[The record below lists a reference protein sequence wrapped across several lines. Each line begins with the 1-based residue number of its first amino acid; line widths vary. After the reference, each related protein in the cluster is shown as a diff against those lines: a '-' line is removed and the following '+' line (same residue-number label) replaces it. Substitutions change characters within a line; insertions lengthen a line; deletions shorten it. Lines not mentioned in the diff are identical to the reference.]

1 MVDAGNN
8 VEKSF
13 DLVFNGTV
21 YDTRTSLSCNY
32 THSNDLSCQDN
43 SCTILATISNDIPD
57 ATPVTCDLTVTVKSH
72 PFYGRSYKFVE
83 TIEIGHSPSVEVSL
97 EPVDG
102 SLSVGNS
109 LESLL
114 RINVSE
120 VVAFVE
126 VEVLCGDDED
136 FILTEVEL
144 VRSLES
150 VIVVEGKRE
159 VVSSCAKISLS
170 FSPSVPTDQLRYQI
184 VTLKSSLILTK
195 MNNNLAVMNYK
206 IIVGSEAS
214 ENLLTQKISTCSPS
228 VTIDSSLISSGSP
241 YIKSE
246 EEISYKILISN
257 TASCSF
263 FIKTLEYL
271 TNPSDASYIDERN
284 VKIQSGEELEF
295 QFDIKTFPEKLT
307 MLEPVLTVLVGTSLL
322 SEFSLDIS
330 RYTYFLI
337 I

>member
-57 ATPVTCDLTVTVKSH
+57 ATPVTCDLTVTAKSH
-72 PFYGRSYKFVE
+72 PFYGRGYVFVE

-159 VVSSCAKISLS
+159 VGSSCAKISLS

-271 TNPSDASYIDERN
+271 IIPTDASYIDERN

-337 I
+337 V